1 MIIGAIHEY
10 SVTKSM
16 VVAALLLLLISGI
29 GCRRAEFDPLRQG
42 WAKVENEPTADA
54 PLLRQAEKSSCVWQT
69 SQQAGKVTVSRQRIL
84 NQPLQD
90 IRVQTPNGTLLGSN
104 RGEWGGELTLSKS
117 KEDLPQKILDGD
129 VLQITPTQDGFLIVT
144 GSMPSNEGALWLYSN
159 SSTRGRAAEKKADS
173 RGYPL
178 AVHET
183 AKGTWLA
190 TGDSIYLFD
199 DKFEVQHHIEMPWL
213 ELHPNS
219 IASDNNGVVYVGM
232 QAFVIRLT
240 PTSTGYRREW
250 FVGEGCLR

>member
-1 MIIGAIHEY
+1 MIGPIHEY
-10 SVTKSM
+10 PVTKIM
-16 VVAALLLLLISGI
+16 VVAALLFLLISEI
-29 GCRRAEFDPLRQG
+29 GCRRAEFEPLRQG

-54 PLLRQAEKSSCVWQT
+54 VLLRQAEKSFCFWQT
-69 SQQAGKVTVSRQRIL
+69 SQQAGKITVSQQRIL
-84 NQPLQD
+84 NQPRQA
-90 IRVQTPNGTLLGSN
+90 IRAQTPNGTLLGSN

-144 GSMPSNEGALWLYSN
+144 GSLPSNKGALWLYSK
-159 SSTRGRAAEKKADS
+159 SSNRGWAAEKKAVS

-178 AVHET
+178 AVLET

-199 DKFEVQHHIEMPWL
+199 EKFEVHNHSDMPWL

-219 IASDNNGVVYVGM
+219 IASDSNGVVYVGM
-232 QAFVIRLT
+232 QAFVVRLT
-240 PTSTGYRREW
+240 PTSTGYKREW